1 MPLYEYECQQCQHR
15 FEKIQSFSAEPET
28 VCPKCGGALEK
39 LISAPAIQ
47 FKGAGWYVS
56 DYSAK
61 GAASKKASSAESGG
75 DSSVT
80 VPAAP
85 ATSKGGGEASAA
97 SSTTSAAS
105 TTASPAKS
113 S

>member
-15 FEKIQSFSAEPET
+15 FEKIQSFSAAPET

-85 ATSKGGGEASAA
+85 VTSKGGGEASAA

>member
-15 FEKIQSFSAEPET
+15 FEKIQSFSATPET

-85 ATSKGGGEASAA
+85 VTSKGGGEASAA